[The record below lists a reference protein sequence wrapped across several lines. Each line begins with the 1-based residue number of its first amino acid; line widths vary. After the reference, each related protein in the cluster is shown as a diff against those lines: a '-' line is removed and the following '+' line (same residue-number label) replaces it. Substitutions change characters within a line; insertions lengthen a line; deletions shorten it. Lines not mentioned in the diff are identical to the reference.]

1 MRVMTR
7 RGEWGGR
14 QRCYVLGAQSRPD
27 VDTGEQRRGRRV
39 KVAALLGV
47 VLNSWGDQVQ
57 ERRGLDRR
65 RLQGGQ
71 GAGGILGITKEEG
84 RVSARVPPW
93 GAMLLGTTVPR
104 EASGF
109 GAASVVYQIPAPA
122 SCCSVP
128 WCALCPMQNAWF
140 NG

>member
-1 MRVMTR
+1 M
-7 RGEWGGR
+7 
-14 QRCYVLGAQSRPD
+14 
-27 VDTGEQRRGRRV
+27 
-39 KVAALLGV
+39 AALLGV
-47 VLNSWGDQVQ
+47 VLNSWWDQVQ

-71 GAGGILGITKEEG
+71 GAGGILGITKEER

-93 GAMLLGTTVPR
+93 GAMLLGTTAPR

-122 SCCSVP
+122 SWSVP